1 MTLDFQSIIFKLQ
14 NYWHEQGCLIWQPYH
29 TEVGAGTMN
38 PATFLRSL
46 GPEPWNVAYV
56 EPSIRPDDGRYGV
69 NPNRFYQHTQ
79 YQVILKPDRGNS
91 QELYL
96 GSLEAIGIDPV
107 KHDIR
112 FVEDNWAQP
121 AISAWGLGWEVW
133 LDGLEITQFTYFQQV
148 GGISLDPVAVELTYG
163 LERIA
168 MALQNVRDFK
178 DIQWNATMK
187 YGDVYLENE
196 QEASK
201 YAFELADV
209 DRLRQLFDLYEAEG
223 KTALEHYQVLPAHD
237 YVLKCSHTFNILDT
251 RGAIGVTERAGF
263 FRRMRALARG
273 VAQAYVEQRQRLE
286 YPWLDD
292 SSGGEQV
299 HGSKG
304 SSPAPSLSSTPA
316 PAFPAPFLFELG
328 TEELPHTDL
337 EDALAQLNDRVPTLL
352 DDLRL
357 EHGEIKILGT
367 PRRLVVYV
375 EDLAPSQA
383 NLEEAVKGPPAGRA
397 FDSDGVPT
405 RAAEGFARSKG
416 VDVKALEVRE
426 IDGGEYVVAVVRQEG
441 RPTHEILAAALPEL
455 AAGLHFGKSMR
466 WNFTNLAFSRPVRWL
481 LALHGEAV
489 IPFEFAGLHT
499 QNITRGLRFI
509 EPQEITINTP
519 AEYFSL
525 LKAQGIILDPHQ
537 RKATVEAQINT
548 IAAAAG
554 GEILPDADLLT
565 EVAHLVEAPTALR
578 GDFAASHLEL
588 PQEVLIGVMKKHQ
601 RYFPIHKNGKLLP
614 HFVIV
619 ANKSAGMPLEAIKL
633 GNEDVVRA
641 RFADAAYFVKEDLQT
656 RLEDYLPALE
666 KLTFQEKLGSMRDKS
681 QRVGHLVGV
690 LAPVMDL
697 SSDETFT
704 AARAAKLCKADL
716 ATQMVVDMT
725 SLQGVMGRDYALASG
740 EPEEVA
746 VAIFEHYLPRSAKD
760 ILPKTK
766 PGLLVGLT
774 DRLDSLAG
782 LFAAGLAPT
791 GNKDPFAQRRA
802 ALGLVGNLINW
813 KLDFDLKSAL
823 KAAADNLPIAVSAE
837 SQVECLTF
845 IIERLRNV
853 LLDEGYAHDVVDAV
867 VNAQGANP
875 AKAAQAALELT
886 KWTSDENWFT
896 ILPAYARCVRI
907 TRSIDSGQLPD
918 VSAGL
923 FENEAEKQL
932 YAAVQTAAAVERQS
946 GSVDSFFAAFTPLIP
961 AIDKFFEDVMVMADD
976 EATKNNRL
984 ALLQQIAA
992 LATGVADLSKL
1003 EGF

>member
-1 MTLDFQSIIFKLQ
+1 MSLDFQSIIFKLQ
-14 NYWHEQGCLIWQPYH
+14 NFWHEQGCLIWQPYH

-96 GSLEAIGIDPV
+96 GSLEAIGIDPQ

-133 LDGLEITQFTYFQQV
+133 LNGLEITQFTYFQQV
-148 GGISLDPVAVELTYG
+148 GGLALDPVAVELTYG

-201 YAFELADV
+201 YAFEIADV

-223 KTALEHYQVLPAHD
+223 KTALEHFQVLPAHD

-273 VAQAYVEQRQRLE
+273 VAQAYVDQRQRLE

-292 SSGGEQV
+292 EPSEA
-299 HGSKG
+299 KG
-304 SSPAPSLSSTPA
+304 IKDQGTKETPAPVLLSLTSPAPL
-316 PAFPAPFLFELG
+316 LFELG
-328 TEELPHTDL
+328 VEELPPDDL
-337 EDALAQLNDRVPTLL
+337 EDALAQLNERIPTLL
-352 DDLRL
+352 DELRL
-357 EHGEIKILGT
+357 EHSEIKILGT
-367 PRRLVVYV
+367 PRRLVVYIK
-375 EDLAPSQA
+375 DLASAQA
-383 NLEEAVKGPPAGRA
+383 NLEEAVKGPPASRA

-441 RPTHEILAAALPEL
+441 RTTCEILSAALPKL

-481 LALHGEAV
+481 LALHGETV
-489 IPFEFAGLHT
+489 IPFEFAGL
-499 QNITRGLRFI
+499 QSSNLTRGLRFI
-509 EPQEITINTP
+509 DPLEIAVNTP
-519 AEYFSL
+519 AEYFSAL
-525 LKAQGIILDPHQ
+525 EAQGIILDPIV
-537 RKATVEAQINT
+537 RKVAVESQINAIAATV
-548 IAAAAG
+548 G
-554 GEILPDADLLT
+554 GEIVPDAALLT
-565 EVAHLVEAPTALR
+565 EVTHLVETPIALR
-578 GDFAASHLEL
+578 GDFSANHLEL
-588 PQEVLIGVMKKHQ
+588 PQEVLISVMKKHQ
-601 RYFPIHKNGKLLP
+601 RYFPIHKDGKLLP

-619 ANKSAGMPLEAIKL
+619 ANKPAGMPLEAIKL

-641 RFADAAYFVKEDLQT
+641 RFADAAYFVKEDLKT

-666 KLTFQEKLGSMRDKS
+666 KLTFQEKLGSMLDKS
-681 QRVGHLVGV
+681 QRIGHLVGV
-690 LAPVMDL
+690 LAPKLGL
-697 SSDETFT
+697 SPEDTFA

-725 SLQGVMGRDYALASG
+725 SLQGVMGRDYALASD
-740 EPEEVA
+740 ESEDVA
-746 VAIFEHYLPRSAKD
+746 ISIFEHYLPRSAKD
-760 ILPKTK
+760 MIPTTK
-766 PGLLVGLT
+766 PGLMVGIA

-813 KLDFDLKSAL
+813 ELDFDLQSAL
-823 KAAADNLPIAVSAE
+823 KAAAENLPIAASAE
-837 SQVECLTF
+837 SQTECLTF
-845 IIERLRNV
+845 IVERLRNV
-853 LLDEGYAHDVVDAV
+853 LLDEGYTHDVVDAV
-867 VNAQGANP
+867 VTAQGANP
-875 AKAAQAALELT
+875 AKASQAALELT
-886 KWTSDENWFT
+886 HWTSKPEWFT
-896 ILPAYARCVRI
+896 VLPAYARCVRI
-907 TRSIDSGQLPD
+907 TRSVARAQLPV
-918 VSAGL
+918 VSGAL
-923 FENEAEKQL
+923 FENDSENQL
-932 YAAVQTAAAVERQS
+932 YAALQTAEAVARAT
-946 GSVDSFFAAFTPLIP
+946 GSVDDFFTAFTPLIP
-961 AIDKFFEDVMVMADD
+961 AIDKFFEDVMVMAED
-976 EATKNNRL
+976 ETVKNNRL
-984 ALLQQIAA
+984 ALLQRIAV
-992 LATGVADLSKL
+992 LAIGVADLSRL